1 MMLAQGNAAVADPAT
16 DLAQQPERPGASE
29 AVRPKAAAK
38 ALPLD
43 LRIVAGFHNGAARA
57 LERREVLMIGNA
69 ADCDVILADAGVGR
83 HHCLIARNG
92 NKLSVRAV
100 DSALS
105 IDGQEV
111 APGEPLKIRPGSRI
125 SVGDAVI
132 TVVKSDGQAGDNDWA
147 ASASASAA
155 EAAASIARTWQ
166 GAPWWATV
174 LLAVTVIGA
183 VLWTARQFW
192 FVDHGPLEAPLP
204 AVDAVVKSMG
214 MGEVAVQEKPNG
226 TLLVQGV
233 VPDARSETELKSKL
247 QDQAPNAVVQVRQGN
262 AVAGDVSEILRLKGI
277 DASAS
282 YEGNGQV
289 RVEGHLGNEGAL
301 SSAIQSRAMRD
312 IQGLKKIVAVNLDTQ
327 ARRQPPAS
335 KRITSVSNGADPH
348 VVTADGSRYYV
359 GAQLPGGG
367 QLVAIEGNEVVVGE
381 GGDKRHKLAVGS
393 LLGGK

>member
-1 MMLAQGNAAVADPAT
+1 MMLAQGNAAVADPAS
-16 DLAQQPERPGASE
+16 DLVDEQARRAASE
-29 AVRPKAAAK
+29 SVKPKAAAK

-57 LERREVLMIGNA
+57 LDRREVLMIGNA

-83 HHCLIARNG
+83 HHCLVARNG
-92 NKLSVRAV
+92 NKLTVRAV

-105 IDGQEV
+105 IDGQDV
-111 APGEPLKIRPGSRI
+111 APGEPMKIKPGSRI
-125 SVGDAVI
+125 SVGEAVV
-132 TVVKSDGQAGDNDWA
+132 TVVKSNGEPTENDWA

-174 LLAVTVIGA
+174 LLAVTVVGA

-192 FVDHGPLEAPLP
+192 FVPHDPLEAALP

-214 MGEVAVQEKPNG
+214 MGEVAVQEKANG
-226 TLLVQGV
+226 KLLVQGV
-233 VPDARSETELKSKL
+233 VPDARAETELKSKL
-247 QDQAPNAVVQVRQGN
+247 QNEAPNAVVQVRQGN

-277 DASAS
+277 DANAN

-289 RVEGHLGNEGAL
+289 RVEGHLGNESAL

-327 ARRQPPAS
+327 AKRQPPAS
-335 KRITSVSNGADPH
+335 KRITSVSSGTDPY

-367 QLVAIEGNEVVVGE
+367 KLIAVEGNQVVLGE
-381 GGDKRHKLAVGS
+381 GNDQQRKAAVGT
-393 LLGGK
+393 LLGSK